1 MGVPAYDIHAL
12 EVTLGGRRVLG
23 PLDLRL
29 EPGSFVGILGPNGSG
44 KTTLL
49 RTLTGALRPTAG
61 EVLLYGRPVDRYR
74 AAELARAIG
83 VVWRWGATPGPG
95 LGLRLPTMGGRRPVL
110 RQRPTAKPSPPRSDP
125 RAWPKWPTD

>member
-61 EVLLYGRPVDRYR
+61 EVLCTAGPSI
-74 AAELARAIG
+74 ATGPPSWHARSVSFHNI
-83 VVWRWGATPGPG
+83 
-95 LGLRLPTMGGRRPVL
+95 
-110 RQRPTAKPSPPRSDP
+110 SI
-125 RAWPKWPTD
+125 